1 MRRLISIVAMVFI
14 LATMTGP
21 AATLGAPA
29 NVEPN
34 STAVVTER
42 LNLRNGPSI
51 DEPVIDVLPAGARV
65 TLSGQSI
72 NDYLFVTWNDQN
84 GWAHREWLEVVSV
97 PSENPSTATTTER
110 LNMRTGAGLSYSVIL
125 VIPQGAT
132 VTLTGQE
139 ENGFH
144 SISYNGQDGW
154 AFGAY
159 LADNSPSPSP
169 STTATV
175 TERLNLRSG
184 PSLADRVIVVL
195 PAGATVSVTGDAR
208 NGYWPVTWSGYSGWA
223 HGDWLD
229 FGTTPEP
236 EPEPEPDPQPE
247 PEPEPGPEGTGVTTD
262 NLNLRSGPSTSSS
275 VLTVI
280 PRGSKIVLTGQQQNG
295 YLGVSWNGTSG
306 WAHGD
311 WIAPDGAT
319 PTPTGTATT
328 TENLHLRAGP
338 ATSYNSLAVMPAG
351 STVTLNGQES
361 NGFQSVTWNGTTGWA
376 FSAYLSTGATEPEP
390 DPEPEPEPD
399 PEPDPGPGTSDAP
412 FDVTNTIV
420 GPTRGTPEQAIAFAR
435 SRGAERMDEVE
446 NYIREVYRLGPE
458 LGFDP
463 AIIIAQSN
471 LETGHWT
478 SAWWRDH
485 LNPAGI
491 GVTGSPDDHL
501 TGASFANGTLSARAQ
516 MAHMHG
522 YVYGSSKPLPDIL
535 QGLDPRYQLLFDI
548 GLAGTVRT
556 IADLSGTWAVDP
568 NYHHKIVSRATGI
581 FG

>member
-1 MRRLISIVAMVFI
+1 MRRLVSIVGVLLM
-14 LATMTGP
+14 L
-21 AATLGAPA
+21 AATAGPVTTTAAPV

-34 STAVVTER
+34 STAVTTER
-42 LNLRNGPSI
+42 LNLRGGPSI
-51 DEPVIDVLPAGARV
+51 NDAVLTVLPAGATV

-72 NDYLFVTWNDQN
+72 NDYLFTTWNGQN
-84 GWAHREWLEVVSV
+84 GWAHREWLQIVSV
-97 PSENPSTATTTER
+97 PSEQPATAVATDR
-110 LNMRTGAGLSYSVIL
+110 LNMRTDAGLSYPVIL

-132 VTLTGQE
+132 VTLTGQDT
-139 ENGFH
+139 NGYR
-144 SISYNGQDGW
+144 SISYNGRNGW

-159 LADNSPSPSP
+159 LADSAPAPSP

-175 TERLNLRSG
+175 TERLNLRRG
-184 PSLADRVIVVL
+184 PSLADGVITVL
-195 PAGATVSVTGDAR
+195 PAGASVAVTGDAR
-208 NGYWPVTWSGYSGWA
+208 NGYRPVTWSGYSGWA
-223 HGDWLD
+223 HTDWLD
-229 FGTTPEP
+229 FGTTPQPPPPPPPPDP
-236 EPEPEPDPQPE
+236 EPEPEPDP
-247 PEPEPGPEGTGVTTD
+247 GPKGTGVTTD
-262 NLNLRSGPSTSSS
+262 NLNLRSGPGSSFG
-275 VLTVI
+275 VITLI
-280 PRGSKIVLTGQQQNG
+280 PRGTKIELTGQQQNG
-295 YLGVSWNGTSG
+295 YLSVSWNGQSG

-311 WIAPDGAT
+311 WITPDGAA
-319 PTPTGTATT
+319 PVPTGTATT
-328 TENLHLRAGP
+328 TDNLNLRSGP
-338 ATSYNSLAVMPAG
+338 ATSYAALTVMPAG
-351 STVTLNGQES
+351 VTVTLNGQES

-376 FSAYLSTGATEPEP
+376 FAAYLSIGATEPPPEP
-390 DPEPEPEPD
+390 DPE

-446 NYIREVYRLGPE
+446 NYIREVYRLGPQ

-501 TGASFANGTLSARAQ
+501 HGASFANGTLSARAQ
-516 MAHMHG
+516 MAHLHG
-522 YVYGSSKPLPDIL
+522 YVYGSTKPLPDIL

-556 IADLSGTWAVDP
+556 ISDLAGRWAVDP
-568 NYHHKIVSRATGI
+568 EYHTKIVSRATGI